1 MAQMNPKVD
10 AFINGAKK
18 WQAEYIKMR
27 EIALSCELEEDLK
40 WMHPCYSLN
49 GKNVVLFHG
58 FKDYCAYLFMK
69 GALLEDPAGILVI
82 QTENVQSARQIRFT
96 DVDQIIELEPVLKAY
111 IQQAIEIE
119 KAGLKVELKPTTE
132 FKMADEF
139 KQKLEADPALQT
151 AFKGLT
157 PGRQHAYLLHFSSPK
172 QSSTRAARVE
182 KCIPQILAGKGLND

>member
-1 MAQMNPKVD
+1 MNPKVD
-10 AFINGAKK
+10 VFINGAKK

-27 EIALSCELEEDLK
+27 EIALSCGLDEDLK

-96 DVDQIIELEPVLKAY
+96 DVDQISELEPVLKAY

-139 KQKLEADPALQT
+139 KQKLESDPALQA

-157 PGRQHAYLLHFSSPK
+157 PGRQRAYLLHFSAPK
-172 QSSTRAARVE
+172 QSATRLARVE

>member
-1 MAQMNPKVD
+1 
-10 AFINGAKK
+10 
-18 WQAEYIKMR
+18 
-27 EIALSCELEEDLK
+27 
-40 WMHPCYSLN
+40 
-49 GKNVVLFHG
+49 
-58 FKDYCAYLFMK
+58 MK

-96 DVDQIIELEPVLKAY
+96 DVDQISELEPVLKAY

-139 KQKLEADPALQT
+139 KQKLEADPALQA

-157 PGRQHAYLLHFSSPK
+157 PGRQRAYLLHFSSPK
-172 QSSTRAARVE
+172 QSSTRSARVE
-182 KCIPQILAGKGLND
+182 KYIPQILAGKGLND

>member
-1 MAQMNPKVD
+1 MNPKVD

-96 DVDQIIELEPVLKAY
+96 DVDQISELEPVLKAY

-139 KQKLEADPALQT
+139 KQKLEADPALQA

-157 PGRQHAYLLHFSSPK
+157 PGRQRAYLLHFSSPK
-172 QSSTRAARVE
+172 QSSTRSARVE
-182 KCIPQILAGKGLND
+182 KYIPQILAGKGLND